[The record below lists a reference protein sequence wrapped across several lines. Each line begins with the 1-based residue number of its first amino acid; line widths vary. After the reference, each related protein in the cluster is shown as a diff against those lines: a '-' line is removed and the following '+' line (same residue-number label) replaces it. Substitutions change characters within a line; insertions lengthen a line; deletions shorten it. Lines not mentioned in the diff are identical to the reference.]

1 MNSFPAPY
9 LQETATWAQ
18 QTFEV
23 SVPPGNISYDQLE
36 EILGRR
42 LEYLIGNDLQQFIFL
57 LYRIDVAEKKVKQ
70 ILAYAA
76 QQGTDPYR
84 PIAALIIE
92 RQLQKIA
99 SREAFRQDNP
109 PDNLPDDEERW

>member
-1 MNSFPAPY
+1 MNSVPAPY
-9 LQETATWAQ
+9 LRETANWAQ

-23 SVPPGNISYDQLE
+23 SVPPGNISYAQLE

-42 LEYLIGNDLQQFIFL
+42 LEYLISTDLQQFIFL
-57 LYRIDVAEKKVKQ
+57 LYRIDVAEKKVRQ
-70 ILAYAA
+70 ILEYAA
-76 QQGTDPYR
+76 RQGTDPYR

-99 SREAFRQDNP
+99 SREAFRQDN
-109 PDNLPDDEERW
+109 LPDDEERW

>member
-1 MNSFPAPY
+1 MNSFPVPY
-9 LQETATWAQ
+9 LQETANWTQ
-18 QTFEV
+18 QTFDV
-23 SVPPGNISYDQLE
+23 SVPPGNISYAQLE

-42 LEYLIGNDLQQFIFL
+42 LEYLISTDLQQFIFL
-57 LYRIDVAEKKVKQ
+57 LYRIDVSEKKVRQ

-76 QQGTDPYR
+76 RQGTDPYR

-99 SREAFRQDNP
+99 SREAFRQD
-109 PDNLPDDEERW
+109 DLPDDEERW